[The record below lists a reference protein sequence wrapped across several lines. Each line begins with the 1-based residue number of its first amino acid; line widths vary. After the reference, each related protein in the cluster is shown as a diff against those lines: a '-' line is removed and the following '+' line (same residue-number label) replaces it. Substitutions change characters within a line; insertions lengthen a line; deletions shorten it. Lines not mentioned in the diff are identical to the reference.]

1 VCAAG
6 EFRGRSEVSRRECV
20 WSVRL
25 RTLLAVVAVALVV
38 TAPADSANPQIAGL
52 QVALR
57 AYGFYLGPIDGV
69 SGQQTATAVRAFQ
82 RSSRLAV
89 DGVPGATTR
98 RALGRLGRPLYGKRT
113 LVQGR
118 VGWDVSVLQYL
129 LARHGVGRVIDGYYG
144 GETVLAVRRFQR
156 RAHLVVD
163 GIAGPAT
170 LRALGGTSAST
181 RLPDPRYVVRAGD
194 SLTAIAEKHGTTLR
208 SLASTNRIDPAR
220 PLLIGTRL
228 RIPRATSAPLA
239 APPSSV
245 RATITATASQYG
257 VDPSLARAVAWMESG
272 FQPHVVSSA
281 GALGVM
287 QVTPPTWD
295 FVETVL
301 LGANVPR
308 TTEGNIRI
316 GVVFLRHLL
325 REFKGDERLALGA
338 YYQGAKAVRE
348 HGLYAETRTYV
359 EAIRSLRGRV

>member
-1 VCAAG
+1 MRFRPILVAAAA
-6 EFRGRSEVSRRECV
+6 
-20 WSVRL
+20 
-25 RTLLAVVAVALVV
+25 TLVLA
-38 TAPADSANPQIAGL
+38 APAGAANPQIAGL

-69 SGQQTATAVRAFQ
+69 SGPGTATAVRAFQ

-89 DGVPGATTR
+89 DGVPGASTR
-98 RALGRLGRPLYGKRT
+98 RKLGRLGAPLYGRRT
-113 LVQGR
+113 LRQGR
-118 VGWDVSVLQYL
+118 VGWDVSVLQFL
-129 LARHGVGRVIDGYYG
+129 LARHGVGRVIDGYFG
-144 GETVLAVRRFQR
+144 AETTVSVRQYQR
-156 RAHLVVD
+156 RAGLAVD

-170 LRALGGTSAST
+170 LRALGARSSST
-181 RLPDPRYVVRAGD
+181 QLPDRRYTVRAGD
-194 SLTAIAEKHGTTLR
+194 SLTAIAEKHGTSLR
-208 SLASTNRIDPAR
+208 SLARANRLDPAR
-220 PLLIGTRL
+220 TLLIGTRL
-228 RIPRATSAPLA
+228 RIPVADSAPLA

-245 RATITATASQYG
+245 RDTITVTATRYG

-301 LGANVPR
+301 LGKKVAR
-308 TTEGNIRI
+308 TTEGNIRV

-325 REFKGDERLALGA
+325 REFGGDERLALGA

-348 HGLYAETRTYV
+348 HGLFAETRTYV
-359 EAIRSLRGRV
+359 EAIRSLKGRV

>member
-1 VCAAG
+1 MR
-6 EFRGRSEVSRRECV
+6 FRS
-20 WSVRL
+20 
-25 RTLLAVVAVALVV
+25 TLVLAAVAAAL
-38 TAPADSANPQIAGL
+38 ASPAQAANPQIAGL

-69 SGQQTATAVRAFQ
+69 SGRGTATAVRAFQ

-98 RALGRLGRPLYGKRT
+98 RALGRLGTPLYGKRT
-113 LVQGR
+113 LAQGR

-144 GETVLAVRRFQR
+144 SETVLAVRRFQR
-156 RAHLVVD
+156 RAKLAVD

-170 LRALGGTSAST
+170 LRALGGAARST
-181 RLPDPRYVVRAGD
+181 RLPDRRYLVRAGD
-194 SLTAIAEKHGTTLR
+194 SLTAIAEKHETSLR
-208 SLASTNRIDPAR
+208 SLASANRLDPAR

-228 RIPRATSAPLA
+228 RIPRAASAPLA
-239 APPSSV
+239 APPSLV
-245 RATITATASQYG
+245 RATITATATRYG
-257 VDPSLARAVAWMESG
+257 VDPSLARALAWMESG

-287 QVTPPTWD
+287 QVTPPTWN

-301 LGANVPR
+301 LGSNVPR
-308 TTEGNIRI
+308 TTEGNIRV

-325 REFKGDERLALGA
+325 REFSGDERLALAA

-348 HGLYAETRTYV
+348 HGLYDETRTYV